1 MFHSIKT
8 RKMAAI
14 DPLQQVFANAN
25 YIHNALVAAGIPEPA
40 ASYATYQVYHETGAF
55 KNAGWKQYRNASGI
69 MFAGQRGA
77 TKGPNGYAVFNTY
90 NDWLNAF
97 RHELTKGAAPAQAQS
112 LEQFNTRL
120 VANGYYTANPSDY
133 LSGMKRARLVLKI
146 IPSTDRAGFDPATGT
161 RQAAQDM
168 DIPGTT
174 NYSLQPGKFPWIPV
188 GIGVGILILVKNLFN

>member
-1 MFHSIKT
+1 
-8 RKMAAI
+8 MAAI
-14 DPLQQVFANAN
+14 DPLPQVFVNAI

-55 KNAGWKQYRNASGI
+55 TNAGWKKYRNASGI

-90 NDWLNAF
+90 QDWVNAF
-97 RHELTKGAAPAQAQS
+97 KYELTKGAAPAQAQS
-112 LEQFNTRL
+112 LEDYNNRL
-120 VANGYYTANPSDY
+120 VANRYYTANASDY

-146 IPSTDRAGFDPATGT
+146 IPSTDRAGFDPASGT
-161 RQAAQDM
+161 RQAVQDL

-174 NYSLQPGKFPWIPV
+174 NYSLQGNKFPWIPV
-188 GIGVGILILVKNLFN
+188 GIGVGILILVKNLFS